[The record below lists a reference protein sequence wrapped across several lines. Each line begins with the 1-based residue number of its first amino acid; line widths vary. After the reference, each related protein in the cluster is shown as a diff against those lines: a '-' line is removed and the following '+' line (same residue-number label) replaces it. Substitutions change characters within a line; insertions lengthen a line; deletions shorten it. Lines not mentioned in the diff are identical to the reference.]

1 MPCRVSLTLVAKHS
15 EDTILGGTT
24 IVITDDGYREPGD
37 RKVEVLIVDA

>member
-1 MPCRVSLTLVAKHS
+1 VPCSVAPTLVAKHC

-37 RKVEVLIVDA
+37 DKVEFLIVDA